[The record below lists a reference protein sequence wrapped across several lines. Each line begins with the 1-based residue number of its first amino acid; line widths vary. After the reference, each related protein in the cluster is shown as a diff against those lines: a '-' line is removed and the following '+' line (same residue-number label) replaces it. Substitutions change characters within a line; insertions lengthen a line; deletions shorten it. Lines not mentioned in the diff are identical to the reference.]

1 MLSESEP
8 TELLGGLSGKIFD
21 LLSLLPPPGVLL
33 ALVSTS
39 RIEPEDEDD
48 DEERDE
54 LGLMLALE

>member
-1 MLSESEP
+1 M
-8 TELLGGLSGKIFD
+8 
-21 LLSLLPPPGVLL
+21 

-39 RIEPEDEDD
+39 RIESEDEDD

>member
-1 MLSESEP
+1 M
-8 TELLGGLSGKIFD
+8 
-21 LLSLLPPPGVLL
+21 

-48 DEERDE
+48 EEERDE